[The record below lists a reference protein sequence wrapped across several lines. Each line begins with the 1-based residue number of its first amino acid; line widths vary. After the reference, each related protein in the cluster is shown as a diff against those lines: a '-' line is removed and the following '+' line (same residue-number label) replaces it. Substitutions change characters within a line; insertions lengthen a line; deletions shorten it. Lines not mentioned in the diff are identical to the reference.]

1 MLRLQELLNS
11 MKPEEKALLAQRRQQ
26 RAMDP
31 MRRAF
36 NITNRHQR
44 ELMENNLQQTT
55 EILTT
60 GNTPSK
66 T

>member
-11 MKPEEKALLAQRRQQ
+11 MKPEEQALLAQRRQQ

-36 NITNRHQR
+36 NISNRHQR
-44 ELMENNLQQTT
+44 ETNLQQPT
-55 EILTT
+55 ETLTA